1 MKIFKFII
9 ISFIIIFFISSQILQ
24 AQEDVNAQLQQK
36 ITEAKEYLNK
46 ANEFQNAGEYDKAYE
61 EAQKAKSLTAEISQ
75 LKEQMAAKVGAD
87 TKIKEAKSLIEKAE
101 NLQAD
106 KYAPEELASSK
117 SSLLSAENS
126 FAQMNFIESLNSAN
140 ESVNHVQNCLS
151 KIEQIKK
158 EQEEAGLKKPGEIP
172 ERIAKLLQRGKFK
185 LKTTYKVRLIPERR
199 DCLWRI
205 AEYKYIYDNPWKWS
219 IIYKANKNQ
228 IKDPDLIYPG
238 QVFGIPEL
246 DEKGNPVVKEEGS
259 TKKNVPAN
267 EKIETGNE

>member
-1 MKIFKFII
+1 M
-9 ISFIIIFFISSQILQ
+9 IFFISSQILQ
-24 AQEDVNAQLQQK
+24 AQEDMNAQLLQK

-46 ANEFQNAGEYDKAYE
+46 ANEFQNTGEYDKAYE
-61 EAQKAKSLTAEISQ
+61 EAQKAKALTAEISQ
-75 LKEQMAAKVGAD
+75 LKEQVAAKDGAD
-87 TKIKEAKSLIEKAE
+87 AKIKEAKSLIEKAE

-126 FAQMNFIESLNSAN
+126 FAQMNFIESLSSAN
-140 ESVNHVQNCLS
+140 ESVNHAQNCLT

-158 EQEEAGLKKPGEIP
+158 EQEEAGLKKIGETP
-172 ERIAKLLQRGKFK
+172 ERITKLLQRGKFK

-228 IKDPDLIYPG
+228 IKNPDLIYPG

-246 DEKGNPVVKEEGS
+246 DEKGNPVIKEEGS
-259 TKKNVPAN
+259 SKKNVPAN
-267 EKIETGNE
+267 EKIEAENE